1 MNQYDRLREAG
12 SQGHI
17 SHLNLGYV
25 KQYKISLPAKNEQN
39 IITEILNACDSK
51 IAALDHEACLHEEL
65 FRAMF
70 GGADEW
76 QAPGGGAGGVYGLR

>member
-51 IAALDHEACLHEEL
+51 IAALDHEACLNEEL
-65 FRAMF
+65 FRAMLKELMS
-70 GGADEW
+70 GRLPAGALAED
-76 QAPGGGAGGVYGLR
+76 AA